1 MLPLTTDQA
10 RAFADH
16 LAGLHRATIVAPT
29 DPAAVGARAII
40 AALAHLSPALD
51 QIAADLETHLE
62 RVSICIPTPG
72 GSLILLSPSAV
83 ADPVRY
89 AMTAAHECQHAA
101 QREALGFGQVI
112 IDYVASPELRARA
125 EADAYSVGLY
135 VAYLLTGV
143 LPTVD
148 AAVASLASDTYHLAP
163 DEVDLGRGVLQSHV
177 ETIAQGLAPPLRVA
191 VEALAWIQ
199 ANEAIVGRAL

>member
-1 MLPLTTDQA
+1 VRPLTTDQA

-16 LAGLHRATIVAPT
+16 LASLHRATIVAPS

-51 QIAADLETHLE
+51 EIAADLETHLE
-62 RVSICIPTPG
+62 RVSITIPTPG

-83 ADPVRY
+83 ADPWLY

-112 IDYVASPELRARA
+112 IDYVGSPELRARA
-125 EADAYSVGLY
+125 EADAYACGLY
-135 VAYLLTGV
+135 VGFLLTGV
-143 LPTVD
+143 LPL
-148 AAVASLASDTYHLAP
+148 ASEAMASLASATYHLAP
-163 DEVDLGRGVLQSHV
+163 EDIELARGVVESHL
-177 ETIAQGLAPPLRVA
+177 ESMSSGLPPPITVA
-191 VEALAWIQ
+191 VEAHAWLSQ
-199 ANEAIVGRAL
+199 L

>member
-1 MLPLTTDQA
+1 MLVLTTEQA

-29 DPAAVGARAII
+29 DPAAVGARAIL

-51 QIAADLETHLE
+51 EIAADLETHLE
-62 RVSICIPTPG
+62 RVSITIPTPT

-83 ADPVRY
+83 ADPALY

-101 QREALGFGQVI
+101 QREALGFGQVV
-112 IDYVASPELRARA
+112 IDYIGSPELRARA

-135 VAYLLTGV
+135 VGYLLTGI
-143 LPTVD
+143 LPLASEAMT
-148 AAVASLASDTYHLAP
+148 SLASVTYHLAP
-163 DEVDLGRGVLQSHV
+163 DDIELARGVVESHL
-177 ETIAQGLAPPLRVA
+177 ESMAAGLPPPIAVA
-191 VEALAWIQ
+191 VEAHAWLS
-199 ANEAIVGRAL
+199 RL

>member
-1 MLPLTTDQA
+1 MLPLTTDRA

-125 EADAYSVGLY
+125 EADAYSVGLW
-135 VAYLLTGV
+135 VGYLLTGI
-143 LPTVD
+143 LPLASD
-148 AAVASLASDTYHLAP
+148 AMASLASSTYHLAP
-163 DEVDLGRGVLQSHV
+163 EEIELARGVVESHL
-177 ETIAQGLAPPLRVA
+177 ESMASGLPPPLTVA
-191 VEALAWIQ
+191 VEAHAW
-199 ANEAIVGRAL
+199 LS

>member
-1 MLPLTTDQA
+1 MLALTTEQA

-29 DPAAVGARAII
+29 DPAAVGARAIL

-51 QIAADLETHLE
+51 EIAADLETHLE
-62 RVSICIPTPG
+62 RVSITIPTPT

-83 ADPVRY
+83 ADPALY

-101 QREALGFGQVI
+101 QREALGFGQVV
-112 IDYVASPELRARA
+112 IDYIGSPELRARA

-135 VAYLLTGV
+135 VGYLLTGI
-143 LPTVD
+143 LPLASEAMT
-148 AAVASLASDTYHLAP
+148 SLASVTYHLAP
-163 DEVDLGRGVLQSHV
+163 DDIELARGVVESHL
-177 ETIAQGLAPPLRVA
+177 ESMAAGLPPPIAVA
-191 VEALAWIQ
+191 VEAHAWLS
-199 ANEAIVGRAL
+199 RL

>member
-16 LAGLHRATIVAPT
+16 LASLHRATIVAPT

-51 QIAADLETHLE
+51 QIASDLETHLE

-125 EADAYSVGLY
+125 EADAYSVGLW
-135 VAYLLTGV
+135 VGYLLTGI
-143 LPTVD
+143 LPLASD
-148 AAVASLASDTYHLAP
+148 AMASLASSTYHLAP
-163 DEVDLGRGVLQSHV
+163 EEIELARGVVESHL
-177 ETIAQGLAPPLRVA
+177 ESMASGLPPPLTVA
-191 VEALAWIQ
+191 VEAHAW
-199 ANEAIVGRAL
+199 LS